1 MKKMTAFLVT
11 LCMLA
16 ALLAGCG
23 GASKST
29 QAFDAAAPAAAAPAG
44 AANGAYYD
52 MESAKSEDG
61 GLTGDTDSTVLPE
74 GRKWIITV
82 NMWTL

>member
-29 QAFDAAAPAAAAPAG
+29 QAFDAAERPRR
-44 AANGAYYD
+44 
-52 MESAKSEDG
+52 G
-61 GLTGDTDSTVLPE
+61 GEWRLL
-74 GRKWIITV
+74 
-82 NMWTL
+82 

>member
-29 QAFDAAAPAAAAPAG
+29 LRRSRPRRSCPRR
-44 AANGAYYD
+44 
-52 MESAKSEDG
+52 SSEWR
-61 GLTGDTDSTVLPE
+61 LL
-74 GRKWIITV
+74 
-82 NMWTL
+82 

>member
-44 AANGAYYD
+44 
-52 MESAKSEDG
+52 G
-61 GLTGDTDSTVLPE
+61 GEWRLL
-74 GRKWIITV
+74 
-82 NMWTL
+82 

>member
-23 GASKST
+23 GVLVPLLT
-29 QAFDAAAPAAAAPAG
+29 
-44 AANGAYYD
+44 AYLFRVI
-52 MESAKSEDG
+52 
-61 GLTGDTDSTVLPE
+61 GLFSDQPKRS
-74 GRKWIITV
+74 
-82 NMWTL
+82 

>member
-44 AANGAYYD
+44 AANGA
-52 MESAKSEDG
+52 
-61 GLTGDTDSTVLPE
+61 LL
-74 GRKWIITV
+74 
-82 NMWTL
+82 

>member
-29 QAFDAAAPAAAAPAG
+29 QAFDAAAPAE

-52 MESAKSEDG
+52 MKTAD
-61 GLTGDTDSTVLPE
+61 
-74 GRKWIITV
+74 
-82 NMWTL
+82 

>member
-1 MKKMTAFLVT
+1 MKKMTAILVT

-29 QAFDAAAPAAAAPAG
+29 QAFDAAAPAAAAPPRRRMA
-44 AANGAYYD
+44 
-52 MESAKSEDG
+52 
-61 GLTGDTDSTVLPE
+61 LTMIWRAPN
-74 GRKWIITV
+74 RKTAD
-82 NMWTL
+82 

>member
-29 QAFDAAAPAAAAPAG
+29 QAFDAAAPAE

-52 MESAKSEDG
+52 MESAKSEDS
-61 GLTGDTDSTVLPE
+61 LSLIHISEPTRP
-74 GRKWIITV
+74 
-82 NMWTL
+82 

>member
-1 MKKMTAFLVT
+1 MKKMTAILVT

-29 QAFDAAAPAAAAPAG
+29 QAQRPMPASGRMYLVPFSPTQPQLPPPRRRMALTMIWRAP
-44 AANGAYYD
+44 N
-52 MESAKSEDG
+52 
-61 GLTGDTDSTVLPE
+61 
-74 GRKWIITV
+74 RKTAD
-82 NMWTL
+82 

>member
-23 GASKST
+23 GGSDS
-29 QAFDAAAPAAAAPAG
+29 G
-44 AANGAYYD
+44 GGE
-52 MESAKSEDG
+52 ESG
-61 GLTGDTDSTVLPE
+61 GE
-74 GRKWIITV
+74 GFC
-82 NMWTL
+82 LD